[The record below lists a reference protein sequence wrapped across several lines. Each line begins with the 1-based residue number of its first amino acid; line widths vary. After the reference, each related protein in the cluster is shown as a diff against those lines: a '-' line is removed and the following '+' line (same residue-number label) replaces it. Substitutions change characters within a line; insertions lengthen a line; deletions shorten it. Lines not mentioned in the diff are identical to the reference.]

1 MQQQQPSQNDEQFI
15 TALSTPTTP
24 AAWSLPRPTRVL
36 GRYFCLRPSGIL
48 YRLELLDELQQPDL
62 GTQHGCLQCR
72 IAGFSAGGSRQEKST
87 SDASNILRTVLN
99 LLNGEDR
106 VHGMNTAPDT
116 VTYNTVLAALWDRTR
131 IDKKRQVLKTF
142 LPL

>member
-48 YRLELLDELQQPDL
+48 YRLELLDELQQP
-62 GTQHGCLQCR
+62 TWEPNTVVYNAVLQ
-72 IAGFSAGGSRQEKST
+72 ALSARGSRQEKST

-131 IDKKRQVLKTF
+131 IDKK
-142 LPL
+142 